1 MGPTRLTPGMC
12 RAQSSSHPTHSPG
25 DEDQPVVFAPQLCF
39 QKRGFPLLRLA
50 GTQEKCTTAA
60 HPPAPSSWV
69 TGAFPGSHHT
79 RLFARCFHTKPLLVG
94 KGNAAHPA
102 AAEAALYRD
111 PLSRAEPSPPAGW
124 EPLGPRDVLMLP
136 WAGESKGLEVSP
148 VPAAPGDGARGA
160 LLSGEWWESS
170 TLPQGTWP
178 DPTAAAVVG
187 GRAITSTSGQSKP
200 LPASSALPVGTRQGP
215 FCPCCSTQQLLCF
228 IPRFFSV
235 SHMAG
240 RAKVSSW
247 CPGAQTPNEKL

>member
-25 DEDQPVVFAPQLCF
+25 DEDQPVVFAPQLRF
-39 QKRGFPLLRLA
+39 QRRGFPLLRLG
-50 GTQEKCTTAA
+50 GTQETCTTAA

-69 TGAFPGSHHT
+69 TGAFPGSHQT

-124 EPLGPRDVLMLP
+124 EPPGPRDVLMLP

-148 VPAAPGDGARGA
+148 VPAAPGDGARGLCSPA
-160 LLSGEWWESS
+160 S
-170 TLPQGTWP
+170 
-178 DPTAAAVVG
+178 D
-187 GRAITSTSGQSKP
+187 GRAAPFPRGRGQTP
-200 LPASSALPVGTRQGP
+200 RQRQSSEDEQSRAQ
-215 FCPCCSTQQLLCF
+215 
-228 IPRFFSV
+228 
-235 SHMAG
+235 AG
-240 RAKVSSW
+240 RANL
-247 CPGAQTPNEKL
+247 CLLPRPFL